1 MGGKGIVRVGGG
13 WLLLWLC
20 LLLTLAGS
28 GVVCSPVRAAGA
40 AGDRCVIDAAGR
52 RVEVDKPFTRIISL
66 YGAHT
71 ENLFAL
77 GLDAEI
83 IGVSPH
89 EVYPAAAQQKPVF
102 SYHDGPEKFLAARP
116 DLILVRPM
124 IERGYPQLLR
134 RLRQSGIT
142 VVSLQPH
149 GIDGLYRYWRELG
162 VLCGRRAAARELT
175 ERFRREIVLRRRR
188 SQAVAQRPKVYFEAI
203 HRRMKT
209 FAPGALALFCLDCA
223 GGENVA
229 ADAVPVRRGSLI
241 APYGKER
248 ILAHADEIEIF
259 LAQRGTMNRVTVD
272 TILKEPGFQVI
283 AAVRKKRV
291 YLVDETIVSRPGPRL
306 LQGIDY
312 LYGVLHPGGSGSGK
326 PNAGMNPATQTGPS
340 ARK

>member
-1 MGGKGIVRVGGG
+1 
-13 WLLLWLC
+13 
-20 LLLTLAGS
+20 
-28 GVVCSPVRAAGA
+28 
-40 AGDRCVIDAAGR
+40 
-52 RVEVDKPFTRIISL
+52 
-66 YGAHT
+66 
-71 ENLFAL
+71 
-77 GLDAEI
+77 
-83 IGVSPH
+83 
-89 EVYPAAAQQKPVF
+89 
-102 SYHDGPEKFLAARP
+102 
-116 DLILVRPM
+116 
-124 IERGYPQLLR
+124 
-134 RLRQSGIT
+134 
-142 VVSLQPH
+142 
-149 GIDGLYRYWRELG
+149 
-162 VLCGRRAAARELT
+162 
-175 ERFRREIVLRRRR
+175 
-188 SQAVAQRPKVYFEAI
+188 
-203 HRRMKT
+203 
-209 FAPGALALFCLDCA
+209 LALFCLDCA

-248 ILAHADEIEIF
+248 ILAHADEIEVF